1 MNMSDKPTN
10 NNAAESQTVNPEA
23 KSEEARKSENIQ
35 KSGEESRQKTR
46 IDQEATPG
54 TGTAGGGNQ

>member
-1 MNMSDKPTN
+1 MSDKPTN

-35 KSGEESRQKTR
+35 KSGEESRQK
-46 IDQEATPG
+46 PG
-54 TGTAGGGNQ
+54 